1 MRRFVR
7 AILVGTTL
15 AGGVIVLGAPPAGA
29 VDAATDAE
37 FRAAFAD
44 VNETEINLTA
54 DITMDCV
61 SGGFLR
67 NSATVLVINGDNH
80 KIDAT
85 GCGVQLMLQL
95 GAGLLTLN
103 NVTLTGGA
111 YSFSASIGGGGLQ
124 SNGDVTLVNS
134 TVSGNA
140 VTNTSTGAGTAATGG
155 GLLVPG
161 TLMLINSTVSGN
173 QTSCPACTG
182 TSSASAAGIAGGTMV
197 LTNST
202 VSNNTAS
209 NAPNTFGGGIAGS
222 NLTLV
227 YSTLADN
234 TAATGANVGGVAIT
248 SFGSVVALPQNGM
261 NCGSLS
267 APTASNGFNFSD
279 DTSCSFTDAT
289 DSENAGSP
297 QLGALASNG
306 GPTQTRLPQS
316 GSPLIDKIPTGS
328 CNFNGVTTDQRGVTR
343 PQGSLCDI
351 GAVEV
356 AAPAPPTTSP
366 PVCPAAALPAISSGT
381 LAGAE
386 GVVAVVPLGIQALFR
401 RRRRGAPRPSGG
413 RARSLVT
420 WVLVA
425 GVAVAMLA
433 ACAPIKPPGTTPG
446 C

>member
-134 TVSGNA
+134 TVSGNT

-234 TAATGANVGGVAIT
+234 TAATGANVGGVAI
-248 SFGSVVALPQNGM
+248 
-261 NCGSLS
+261 
-267 APTASNGFNFSD
+267 D
-279 DTSCSFTDAT
+279 
-289 DSENAGSP
+289 
-297 QLGALASNG
+297 
-306 GPTQTRLPQS
+306 R
-316 GSPLIDKIPTGS
+316 
-328 CNFNGVTTDQRGVTR
+328 
-343 PQGSLCDI
+343 
-351 GAVEV
+351 
-356 AAPAPPTTSP
+356 
-366 PVCPAAALPAISSGT
+366 
-381 LAGAE
+381 
-386 GVVAVVPLGIQALFR
+386 
-401 RRRRGAPRPSGG
+401 
-413 RARSLVT
+413 
-420 WVLVA
+420 
-425 GVAVAMLA
+425 
-433 ACAPIKPPGTTPG
+433 
-446 C
+446 